1 MKIIIISCLMV
12 SYMGWTAFN
21 AQNQDDPLKESI
33 KRGKEVYNDFCLQC
47 HMADGQG
54 VKDAFPPLAESDFL
68 LQKRKE
74 SIKAVMYGMSGEIT
88 VNEVVYNGNM
98 SNQGLYDDEV
108 ADVMNYILNS
118 WGNKSE
124 KMVTEE
130 EVKSIKKEVEEKK
143 AEQ

>member
-1 MKIIIISCLMV
+1 
-12 SYMGWTAFN
+12 MGWTAMN
-21 AQNQDDPLKESI
+21 APKQEDPLKESI

-47 HMADGQG
+47 HMADGKG
-54 VKDAFPPLAESDFL
+54 VKDAFPPLAGSDFL

-74 SIKAVMYGMSGEIT
+74 SIKAVMYGMEGEIT

-98 SNQGLYDDEV
+98 ANQGLYDDEV

-130 EVKSIKKEVEEKK
+130 EVKAIKKEEEKK